1 MSDAERYRRHA
12 ADCIRVAAVISS
24 TSEKALLIQMA
35 ETWLRLAERA
45 EGSGGGVD
53 GGTVPDPKPPNPP
66 ASRTSDDDT

>member
-24 TSEKALLIQMA
+24 SSEKALLIQMA

-45 EGSGGGVD
+45 EQSGGAAD
-53 GGTVPDPKPPNPP
+53 GGPAGDPMPPHPP
-66 ASRTSDDDT
+66 ASRNPDDDT